1 MPLYEYRCQAC
12 GDTFETIR
20 GLNDKDEDVECPQC
34 GAKKAEKLMSA
45 CRTIKGTSSSSST
58 SSCGPGTFT

>member
-20 GLNDKDEDVECPQC
+20 GLNDKDEDVECPKC

-45 CRTIKGTSSSSST
+45 CCTPKGSSSGSST

>member
-20 GLNDKDEDVECPQC
+20 GLNDKDADVACPTC
-34 GAKKAEKLMSA
+34 GEKKAEKLMSA
-45 CRTIKGTSSSSST
+45 CCAAKGESST
-58 SSCGPGTFT
+58 ASAGSCGPSKFT